1 MAVSAF
7 FYQEINKSFHRSFS
21 ISFIKLDNLIKVIPH
36 IKNLLLVSGVV
47 AGLFGCGHEQVQEE
61 AAEVSVKT
69 SKVDWENPEIFEI
82 NKLPARASFFA
93 YENTNLA
100 KQGDKSASNNFL
112 SLNGTW
118 KFNWVDKPDSRPF
131 DFYKTDFD
139 VSQWHDITVPGNVER
154 QGFGTPHYMNIDYVF
169 PADQPNIPHS
179 YNPVSSYVRHIELP
193 EHWQGQQVTI
203 HFGAV
208 NAAMYLWVNGTK
220 IGYSQGSKLPAEF
233 NITDHLIAGE
243 NKIAVEVYR
252 WSDGSYL
259 EDQDGWSLSGI
270 ERDVYLYATPQDHIK
285 DYSISSALVNNFKD
299 GQLDINVD
307 LAIGQLAL
315 KQGQQMTLAVKL
327 FDNKKEIYSDKKS
340 FEPKQHLNQDEN
352 AKSKTIAFSSSIKSV
367 AAWSAETPKLYQLE
381 LTLLNNADEVQQVVR
396 QKVGFRTLT
405 IKNGLFLVNGKAVT
419 IRGVNRVEHHA
430 IGGRTLTKASMEKDI
445 KLMKQLNINA
455 VRTAHFP
462 NEPYWYDLADQ
473 YGIYVMNE
481 ANIESH
487 KYMQIGNQPDQRQQ
501 IDDKAVS
508 TKAKKKTFNREESQH
523 KHHLAYKP
531 EWQAAHLARVARMV
545 ERDKN
550 HPSIILW
557 SLGNEAGLGDAFDK
571 SAQWIKE
578 NDESRPVTYG
588 GWGTRTGHFILD
600 YSEIYTP
607 MYDSIEE
614 LADYANSNQERP
626 LIMAEYAHAMGNSV
640 GNLDKYWQ
648 VIYQHE
654 QLQGGFIWD
663 WVDQT
668 FLETNENGDKFWGY
682 GGDYNDGDNNK
693 NFLAN
698 GLIQPDRTLNPH
710 AHEVRKIYQPVEFSY
725 FDQISFKV
733 TLNNRYDFVDLSHL
747 DFSWQLEENGRVM
760 AKGKLKTPNIEAG
773 QQGLIELP
781 LQNFKQKPGSEY
793 FVTITATE
801 NTGSNMLLPKGHVI
815 AWHQFLLLNNNG
827 KVQTKKVDKNKV
839 SAEISFTETAKILN
853 ISSKNVAIRFDKSSG
868 LLSQYQV
875 NHVELIDQGLSGNFW
890 RAVTDNDKGWGVHY
904 KLNVWQDAS
913 TKQVLESIAAEQV
926 NKSRV
931 AITTVH
937 NLAEGVAQLT
947 TQYVVLA
954 SGQIEIATKLTPL
967 KENLPL
973 LPRVGMHMQ
982 VTKAFQQLEW
992 FGRGPLSSYSDRKTS
1007 MAVGIYQ
1014 SQVAEQLH
1022 DYARPQES
1030 GNKSDVRWLTLKD
1043 TQGNGLKISS
1053 AVPLN
1058 VTAVPLNK
1066 FDLYNLEEAPRH
1078 SAAVPLSDSTTLR
1091 IDMLQMGVG
1100 GDNSWGAMPH
1110 DEFLIPA
1117 KEYQF
1122 NFTLTPLTNA
1132 IK

>member
-1 MAVSAF
+1 MTVSVY
-7 FYQEINKSFHRSFS
+7 FYQKIKK
-21 ISFIKLDNLIKVIPH
+21 SFIKLSNLIKVKQH
-36 IKNLLLVSGVV
+36 IKNLLLVTGVV
-47 AGLFGCGHEQVQEE
+47 GGLFGCGHEQIKHDI
-61 AAEVSVKT
+61 SVKT
-69 SKVDWENPEIFEI
+69 SNVDWENPEIFEV

-93 YENTNLA
+93 YESAQLA
-100 KQGDKSASNNFL
+100 LDNQPSQSSRFL
-112 SLNGTW
+112 SLNGKW
-118 KFNWVDKPDSRPF
+118 KFNWVDKPSLRPI
-131 DFYKTDFD
+131 DFYKADYD
-139 VSQWHDITVPGNVER
+139 ISQWHDINVPGNVER

-169 PADQPNIPHS
+169 PAAQPNIPHS
-179 YNPVSSYVRHIELP
+179 YNPVSSYVKYIELP
-193 EHWQGQQVTI
+193 KDWQEQQVRI

-208 NAAMYLWVNGTK
+208 NSAMYLWVNGEK
-220 IGYSQGSKLPAEF
+220 VGYSQGSKLPAEF
-233 NITDHLIAGE
+233 NITDHLKTGV
-243 NKIAVEVYR
+243 NKVAVEVYR

-270 ERDVYLYATPQDHIK
+270 ERDVYLYATPKNHIK
-285 DYSISSALVNNFKD
+285 DYKISSTLVNDFKD
-299 GQLDINVD
+299 GQLNITVD
-307 LAIGQLAL
+307 LSLEQDHEIAL
-315 KQGQQMTLAVKL
+315 MAKI
-327 FDNKKEIYSDKKS
+327 FDNKQELYSAEKTYQAITKDTVLEFS
-340 FEPKQHLNQDEN
+340 TVLN
-352 AKSKTIAFSSSIKSV
+352 KI

-381 LTLLNNADEVQQVVR
+381 LILLNKAGEVKEVIR
-396 QKVGFRTLT
+396 QNVGFRALT
-405 IKNGLFLVNGKAVT
+405 MKNGLFLVNGKPVT

-462 NEPYWYDLADQ
+462 NDPYWYELTDK
-473 YGIYVMNE
+473 YGLYVMDE

-508 TKAKKKTFNREESQH
+508 TKAKKKAFNRAESQK

-531 EWQAAHLARVARMV
+531 EWQAAHLARVTRMV
-545 ERDKN
+545 KRDIN

-614 LADYANSNQERP
+614 LADYANSNPERP

-725 FDQISFKV
+725 LDQISFKV

-747 DFSWQLEENGRVM
+747 DFSWQLEENGQVIG
-760 AKGKLKTPNIEAG
+760 KGKLDPPKLKAG
-773 QQGLIELP
+773 QQGVIELP
-781 LQNFKQKPGSEY
+781 LKNIEQKAGAEY
-793 FVTITATE
+793 FVTIKAIE
-801 NTGSNMLLPKGHVI
+801 NRGDNALLPKGHVI
-815 AWHQFLLLNNNG
+815 AWQQFSLVNNAAKAPIEVLG
-827 KVQTKKVDKNKV
+827 KAD
-839 SAEISFTETAKILN
+839 SSGEISLDETAQAITISNEN
-853 ISSKNVAIRFDKSSG
+853 IAIAFDKTSG
-868 LLSQYQV
+868 LLSQYRV
-875 NHVELIDQGLSGNFW
+875 NNIELIDQGLSGNFW

-913 TKQVLESIAAEQV
+913 TKQVLESIAPEKI
-926 NKSRV
+926 NNNSI

-937 NLAEGVAQLT
+937 VLAGDIAKLT
-947 TQYVVLA
+947 TKYVVSA
-954 SGQIEIATKLTPL
+954 DGQIDVTTKLTPI
-967 KENLPL
+967 KYNLPNI
-973 LPRVGMHMQ
+973 PRVGMHMQ
-982 VTKAFQQLEW
+982 VAKEFHLLEW

-1030 GNKSDVRWLTLKD
+1030 GNKTDVRWLTLTD
-1043 TQGNGLKISS
+1043 AQGNGLKISS
-1053 AVPLN
+1053 AIPLN

-1066 FDLYNLEEAPRH
+1066 FDIYKVKEAPRH
-1078 SAAVPLSDSTTLR
+1078 SAAVALSDTTTVR

-1122 NFTLTPLTNA
+1122 NFTLTPLT
-1132 IK
+1132 KRH

>member
-1 MAVSAF
+1 MVVSVF
-7 FYQEINKSFHRSFS
+7 FYQKINKSIYLGFNR
-21 ISFIKLDNLIKVIPH
+21 SFIKFSNLIKVNQL
-36 IKNLLLVSGVV
+36 IKNMLLVTGVV
-47 AGLFGCGHEQVQEE
+47 GGLFGCEHEQNKENDIE
-61 AAEVSVKT
+61 IPTNISTKT
-69 SKVDWENPEIFEI
+69 SKLDWENPEIFEI

-93 YENTNLA
+93 YE
-100 KQGDKSASNNFL
+100 SAQVALGNQPSQSSRFL
-112 SLNGTW
+112 SLNGKW
-118 KFNWVDKPDSRPF
+118 KFNWVDKPSLRPI
-131 DFYKTDFD
+131 DFYKTDYD
-139 VSQWHDITVPGNVER
+139 TSQWHDINVPGNVER

-179 YNPVSSYVRHIELP
+179 YNPVSAYVKYIELP
-193 EHWQGQQVTI
+193 KDWQGQQISI

-208 NAAMYLWVNGTK
+208 NSAMYLWINGEK
-220 IGYSQGSKLPAEF
+220 VGYSQGSKLPAEF
-233 NITDHLIAGE
+233 NITDHLNAGE

-270 ERDVYLYATPQDHIK
+270 ERDVYLYATPNNHIK
-285 DYSISSALVNNFKD
+285 DYSISSALVNDFKD
-299 GQLDINVD
+299 GQLNITVD
-307 LAIGQLAL
+307 LSLQQDHEIAL
-315 KQGQQMTLAVKL
+315 MAKL
-327 FDNKKEIYSDKKS
+327 FDNKQALYSAKKTYQAITKDTVLEFSTVLNEIA
-340 FEPKQHLNQDEN
+340 P
-352 AKSKTIAFSSSIKSV
+352 
-367 AAWSAETPKLYQLE
+367 WSAETPKLYQLE
-381 LTLLNNADEVQQVVR
+381 LTLFNKAGEVKEVIR
-396 QKVGFRTLT
+396 QNVGFRTLT
-405 IKNGLFLVNGKAVT
+405 MKSGLFLVNGKPVT

-445 KLMKQLNINA
+445 KLMKELNINA

-462 NEPYWYDLADQ
+462 NDPYWYDLADE
-473 YGIYVMNE
+473 YGLYVMNE

-508 TKAKKKTFNREESQH
+508 TKSKKKAFNREESQ
-523 KHHLAYKP
+523 KKYHLGYKAV
-531 EWQAAHLARVARMV
+531 WQAAHLARVSRMV

-550 HPSIILW
+550 HPSVILW
-557 SLGNEAGLGDAFDK
+557 SLGNEAGLGDAFDQ

-578 NDESRPVTYG
+578 NDSSRPVTYG
-588 GWGTRTGHFILD
+588 GWGTRNGHTIVD

-614 LADYANSNQERP
+614 LADYAINNPDRP

-668 FLETNENGDKFWGY
+668 FLETNNNGDNFWGY
-682 GGDYNDGDNNK
+682 GGDYNDGNNNK

-710 AHEVRKIYQPVEFSY
+710 AYEVRKIYQPVEFSSLE
-725 FDQISFKV
+725 QNSFKV
-733 TLNNRYDFVDLSHL
+733 TLTNRYDFVDLSHV
-747 DFSWQLEENGRVM
+747 DFSWQLEENGQVISE
-760 AKGKLKTPNIEAG
+760 GKVNTPNLKAG
-773 QQGLIELP
+773 QQEVIELP
-781 LQNFKQKPGSEY
+781 LNNIEQKAGAEY
-793 FVTITATE
+793 FVTIKATE
-801 NTGSNMLLPKGHVI
+801 NRGNNAFLPKGHVI
-815 AWHQFLLLNNNG
+815 AWQQFPLMNNAEKIKLSN
-827 KVQTKKVDKNKV
+827 VDR
-839 SAEISFTETAKILN
+839 STTLSGITFTETASSVN
-853 ISSKNVAIRFDKSSG
+853 ISAENLAIAFDKSSG
-868 LLSQYQV
+868 LLRKYQV
-875 NHVELIDQGLSGNFW
+875 NNVELIDQGLSGNFW

-904 KLNVWQDAS
+904 KLNVWQEAS
-913 TKQVLESIAAEQV
+913 TKQVLDSITAKQSSQSSIV
-926 NKSRV
+926 
-931 AITTVH
+931 ITTAH
-937 NLAEGVAQLT
+937 ILAEDIAKLT
-947 TQYVVLA
+947 TKYVVSA
-954 SGQIEIATKLTPL
+954 DGQIDVTTKLTPL
-967 KENLPL
+967 KYNLPNI
-973 LPRVGMHMQ
+973 PRVGMHMQ
-982 VTKAFQQLEW
+982 VAKEFQLLEW

-1030 GNKSDVRWLTLKD
+1030 GNKSDVRWLTLTD
-1043 TQGNGLKISS
+1043 AQGNGLKISS
-1053 AVPLN
+1053 ATPLN

-1066 FDLYNLEEAPRH
+1066 FDLYQLKEAPRH
-1078 SAAVPLSDSTTLR
+1078 SSAVALSDTTTVR
-1091 IDMLQMGVG
+1091 IDILQMGVG

-1122 NFTLTPLTNA
+1122 TFTLTPLT
-1132 IK
+1132 K

>member
-1 MAVSAF
+1 MPTPVY
-7 FYQEINKSFHRSFS
+7 FYQFFQKEFKRRKA
-21 ISFIKLDNLIKVIPH
+21 KLLIK
-36 IKNLLLVSGVV
+36 KLLITTGLVAS
-47 AGLFGCGHEQVQEE
+47 LFGCGHEQVNKETSGT
-61 AAEVSVKT
+61 SVN
-69 SKVDWENPEIFEI
+69 SVKVDWENPEVFEI

-93 YENTNLA
+93 YESAQLA
-100 KQGDKSASNNFL
+100 LNNQPSLSSRFL
-112 SLNGTW
+112 SLNGKW
-118 KFNWVDKPDSRPF
+118 KFNWVDKPSLRPI
-131 DFYKTDFD
+131 DFYKADYD
-139 VSQWHDITVPGNVER
+139 ISQWHDIAVPGNVER

-179 YNPVSSYVRHIELP
+179 YNPVSSYVKFIELP
-193 EHWQGQQVTI
+193 KNWQGQQVSI
-203 HFGAV
+203 NFGAV
-208 NAAMYLWVNGTK
+208 NSAMYLWVNGEK
-220 IGYSQGSKLPAEF
+220 VGYSQGSKLPAEF
-233 NITDHLIAGE
+233 NITDHLKAGA

-270 ERDVYLYATPQDHIK
+270 ERDVYLYATPKNHIK
-285 DYSISSALVNNFKD
+285 DYTISAALVNNFKD
-299 GQLDINVD
+299 GQLDITVD
-307 LAIGQLAL
+307 LSLEQDHEIAL
-315 KQGQQMTLAVKL
+315 MAKL
-327 FDNKKEIYSDKKS
+327 FDNKQELYSVEKTYQANTKGTVLEFS
-340 FEPKQHLNQDEN
+340 TVLN
-352 AKSKTIAFSSSIKSV
+352 KIAP
-367 AAWSAETPKLYQLE
+367 WSAETPKLYQLE
-381 LTLLNNADEVQQVVR
+381 LTLFNKAGEVKEVIR
-396 QKVGFRTLT
+396 QNVGFRTLAM
-405 IKNGLFLVNGKAVT
+405 KDGLFLVNGKPVT

-430 IGGRTLTKASMEKDI
+430 IGGRTLTKTSMEKDI

-462 NEPYWYDLADQ
+462 NDPYWYDLADQ
-473 YGIYVMNE
+473 YGLYVMNE

-508 TKAKKKTFNREESQH
+508 TKTKKKAFNREESQK
-523 KHHLAYKP
+523 KHHLAYKSQ
-531 EWQAAHLARVARMV
+531 WQAAHLARVSRMV

-550 HPSIILW
+550 HASVILW
-557 SLGNEAGLGDAFDK
+557 SLGNEAGLGTAFEK
-571 SAQWIKE
+571 SALWVKE
-578 NDESRPVTYG
+578 NDSSRPVTYG

-614 LADYANSNQERP
+614 LTDYANNKPDRP

-640 GNLDKYWQ
+640 GNLNKYWQ
-648 VIYQHE
+648 VIYQYE

-668 FLETNENGDKFWGY
+668 FLETNENGDNFWGY

-710 AHEVRKIYQPVEFSY
+710 AHEVKKVYQPVEF
-725 FDQISFKV
+725 DSFEQNSFQV
-733 TLNNRYDFVDLSHL
+733 TLTNRYDFVDLSHL
-747 DFSWQLEENGRVM
+747 DFTWTLEENGKIIT
-760 AKGKLKTPNIEAG
+760 KGKLNTPNLMAG
-773 QQGLIELP
+773 RQGVIELP
-781 LQNFKQKPGSEY
+781 LKNIEQKAGVEY
-793 FVTITATE
+793 FVTIKATE
-801 NTGSNMLLPKGHVI
+801 NSDDNGLLPKGHVI
-815 AWHQFLLLNNNG
+815 AWQQFSLVNNAAKAPIDVLG
-827 KVQTKKVDKNKV
+827 KADL
-839 SAEISFTETAKILN
+839 SGEISLDETAQAIN
-853 ISSKNVAIRFDKSSG
+853 ISNENISNENIAIAFDKTSG
-868 LLSQYQV
+868 LLSQYRV
-875 NHVELIDQGLSGNFW
+875 NNFELIDQGLSGNFW

-913 TKQVLESIAAEQV
+913 TKQVLESIAPEQI
-926 NKSRV
+926 NNNSI

-937 NLAEGVAQLT
+937 ILAGDIAKLT
-947 TQYVVLA
+947 TKYVVSA
-954 SGQIEIATKLTPL
+954 DGQIEVTTKLTPL
-967 KENLPL
+967 KYNLPNI
-973 LPRVGMHMQ
+973 PRVGMHMK
-982 VTKAFQQLEW
+982 VSKEFQLLEW

-1030 GNKSDVRWLTLKD
+1030 GNKTDVRWLTLTD
-1043 TQGNGLKISS
+1043 AQGNGLKISS
-1053 AVPLN
+1053 ATPLN
-1058 VTAVPLNK
+1058 VSAVPLNK
-1066 FDLYNLEEAPRH
+1066 FDLYQVKEAPRH
-1078 SAAVPLSDSTTLR
+1078 SAAVPLSDTTTVR

-1122 NFTLTPLTNA
+1122 NFTLIPLTNA